1 MTVLSQADV
10 RSPLSSSA
18 ESRGERSLDAH
29 SVLECG
35 AAPIRL
41 TYPGGMG
48 SPIIPVCTLMP

>member
-1 MTVLSQADV
+1 VTVLSQADV

-35 AAPIRL
+35 APPRL